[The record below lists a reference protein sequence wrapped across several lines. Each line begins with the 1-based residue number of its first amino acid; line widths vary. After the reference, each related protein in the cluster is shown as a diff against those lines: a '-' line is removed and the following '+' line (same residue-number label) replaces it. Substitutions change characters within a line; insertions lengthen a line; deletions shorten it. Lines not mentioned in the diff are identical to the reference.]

1 MAVDPTPAYGPTRS
15 FPSSAITDST
25 AFGRSILTAA
35 DATAA
40 RALLSIA
47 DVGDLRNYAISR
59 AQTLLGLTNPTVV
72 VDEPFEITPGGGTTP
87 NSWFSGSSGAGS
99 TVMRTDRNGGWATIQ
114 TSTTAS
120 RDRNVHNAQIATGP
134 TGCLVSNVGTQ
145 KWYQLWL
152 FSIDTTVDS
161 ACFLEMGWIN
171 TAFSVNQPKIG
182 VLGSGSTTKFRA
194 FDNSTGVDSTIS
206 VDTGIHIGEHWSDGT
221 TTIRM
226 SIDGETAV
234 SYTTAKTSAVMPIAQ
249 VANGATAAN
258 RALSLG
264 HCIIITPQ
272 S

>member
-1 MAVDPTPAYGPTRS
+1 
-15 FPSSAITDST
+15 
-25 AFGRSILTAA
+25 
-35 DATAA
+35 
-40 RALLSIA
+40 
-47 DVGDLRNYAISR
+47 
-59 AQTLLGLTNPTVV
+59 LLGSTNPTTL
-72 VDEPFEITPGGGTTP
+72 VDEPFLITPGGGTTP

-99 TVMRTDRNGGWATIQ
+99 TVMRTDRNGGWTTIQ

-120 RDRNVHNAQIATGP
+120 RDRNIHNSQIATGP

-152 FSIDTTVDS
+152 FSFDTTVDS

-171 TAFSVNQPKIG
+171 TAFSVNNPKIG
-182 VLGSGSTTKFRA
+182 VLGSSGTTKFRA
-194 FDNSTGVDSTIS
+194 FDNTTGVDSTVNI
-206 VDTGIHIGEHWSDGT
+206 DTGIHIGEHWSDGT

-249 VANGATAAN
+249 VYNGATAAN
-258 RALSLG
+258 RALSIG